1 MRDSKQ
7 RRLAIRIRLLG
18 RVFGLVTAGFS
29 LIFIVAEAFG
39 EPANAYVAADKLA
52 GFLLAILIV
61 IAIAGCILSW
71 WRERTAAVLLVLV
84 AVGLGIHIGVYAGRN
99 HLLAWSMVGL
109 PYLIAGELLLY
120 AWRLERK
127 LVS

>member
-7 RRLAIRIRLLG
+7 LRLAIRIRLLG
-18 RVFGLVTAGFS
+18 RVIGLVTAGFS
-29 LIFIVAEAFG
+29 TIFIIAEAFG
-39 EPANAYVAADKLA
+39 GAVNEYVAVDIIA

-61 IAIAGCILSW
+61 IALAGCILSW
-71 WRERTAAVLLVLV
+71 WLERTAAVLLVLV

-109 PYLIAGELLLY
+109 PYLIAGGLLLY
-120 AWRLERK
+120 AWWLERK
-127 LVS
+127 LGS